1 MAHGS
6 HHIIPLRTLLYTFG
20 GLVFLT
26 FLTLW
31 TGTAAWIP
39 PALHI
44 PVAILIAGAKTALVV
59 MYFMGLKYDN
69 GVNALAFMLSI
80 VFVVI
85 FLTFT
90 MIDALSRGDLANV
103 DTLTIAD
110 RELLLDRM
118 RAGELSQEERTMML
132 NSRFARVPGVD
143 YSLGEAAAVVAD
155 TVAAAP
161 ADSAA
166 ATP

>member
-6 HHIIPLRTLLYTFG
+6 HHIIPLRTLLTVFG

-26 FLTLW
+26 LLTVW

-39 PALHI
+39 PVLHI
-44 PVAILIAGAKTALVV
+44 PVAILIAGIKTALVV

-69 GVNALAFMLSI
+69 KVNTLAFLLSI
-80 VFVVI
+80 VFVII

-90 MIDALSRGDLANV
+90 MIDALSRGDLQNV

-118 RAGELSQEERTMML
+118 RSGELSQEERTMML
-132 NSRFARVPGVD
+132 NSRFSNVPGVD
-143 YSLGEAAAVVAD
+143 YSLGDAVATADPDTSVAD
-155 TVAAAP
+155 SLNT
-161 ADSAA
+161 
-166 ATP
+166 TP

>member
-69 GVNALAFMLSI
+69 AVNSLAFLLSI

-90 MIDALSRGDLANV
+90 MIDALSRGDLADV

-118 RAGELSQEERTMML
+118 RTGEISQEERTMML

-143 YSLGEAAAVVAD
+143 YSLGEAAAAAD
-155 TVAAAP
+155 SLAAAP
-161 ADSAA
+161 ADSASV
-166 ATP
+166 TP